1 MMSSGPAQQIPLD
14 LGHRVALGREDFLV
28 APCNA
33 DAVGWID
40 RWPVWPAPAFVLH
53 GPAASGKTHLAA
65 VWKNKAHAAWVDAA
79 DLTDHDANELAAL
92 ADHLVI
98 DHLDPWIGDR
108 AAETTLFHLY
118 NLMKERGTSLLVT
131 MRAAPGQIDFVLAD
145 LSSRLR
151 AAPAVTIQPPDDTV
165 LAALLVKLFSD
176 RQLNI
181 SADVIAYML
190 PRMDRSYAAARDLVA
205 RADHLALSEKKPV
218 TIALLRQ
225 VLATQPEG

>member
-1 MMSSGPAQQIPLD
+1 MMSGPAQQIPLD

-28 APCNA
+28 APCNV

-40 RWPVWPAPAFVLH
+40 RWPAWPAPAFVLH

-65 VWKNKAHAAWVDAA
+65 VWKNKAQAAWVDAS
-79 DLTDHDANELAAL
+79 DLAGHDANELAAL

-118 NLMKERGTSLLVT
+118 NLMKERGTSLLIT
-131 MRAAPGQIDFVLAD
+131 MRTAPGQIDFVLAD

-165 LAALLVKLFSD
+165 LAALLVKLFAD

-181 SADVIAYML
+181 GADVIAYML

-218 TIALLRQ
+218 TISLLRQ
-225 VLATQPEG
+225 VLATQPEI

>member
-1 MMSSGPAQQIPLD
+1 MMMARQIPLD
-14 LGHRVALGREDFLV
+14 LGHRIALGREDFLV
-28 APCNA
+28 APCNH

-40 RWPVWPAPAFVLH
+40 RWPEWPGPAFVLH

-65 VWKNKAHAAWVDAA
+65 VWKNNAKAQWIDAARLVDA
-79 DLTDHDANELAAL
+79 DANDLAAL
-92 ADHLVI
+92 ADHLVV

-118 NLMKERGTSLLVT
+118 NLMKERGTLLLVT

-151 AAPAVTIQPPDDTV
+151 AAPAVAILPPDDTV
-165 LAALLVKLFSD
+165 LAALLVKLFAD
-176 RQLNI
+176 RQLAI
-181 SADVIAYML
+181 GADVIAYML

-205 RADHLALSEKKPV
+205 RADHLALSKKKPV
-218 TIALLRQ
+218 TVPLLRQ
-225 VLATQPEG
+225 VLSAQAE

>member
-1 MMSSGPAQQIPLD
+1 MISGPTRQIPLD

-40 RWPVWPAPAFVLH
+40 RWPEWPAPAFVLH

-65 VWKNKAHAAWVDAA
+65 VWKDNAAAAWVDAA
-79 DLTDHDANELAAL
+79 LLAERDANALAAL
-92 ADHLVI
+92 ADHLAI

-118 NLMKERGTSLLVT
+118 NIMKDRGTSLLVT

-151 AAPAVTIQPPDDTV
+151 AAPAVAIQPPDDTV
-165 LAALLVKLFSD
+165 LAALLVKLFTD
-176 RQLNI
+176 RQLAI
-181 SADVIAYML
+181 GADVIAYML

-218 TIALLRQ
+218 TVPLLRR
-225 VLATQPEG
+225 VLAAQAE

>member
-1 MMSSGPAQQIPLD
+1 MMSGPAQQIPLD

-40 RWPVWPAPAFVLH
+40 RWPEWPAPVFVLH
-53 GPAASGKTHLAA
+53 GPAASGKTHLGA
-65 VWKNKAHAAWVDAA
+65 VWKNNAAAAWIDASRLA
-79 DLTDHDANELAAL
+79 GSDANDLATL
-92 ADHLVI
+92 ADHLAI

-131 MRAAPGQIDFVLAD
+131 MRAAPGQIDFALAD

-151 AAPAVTIQPPDDTV
+151 AAPAVAIQPPDDTV
-165 LAALLVKLFSD
+165 LAALLVKLFAD
-176 RQLNI
+176 RQLAVG
-181 SADVIAYML
+181 ADVVAYML

-218 TIALLRQ
+218 TVPLMRQ
-225 VLATQPEG
+225 VLAAQAE